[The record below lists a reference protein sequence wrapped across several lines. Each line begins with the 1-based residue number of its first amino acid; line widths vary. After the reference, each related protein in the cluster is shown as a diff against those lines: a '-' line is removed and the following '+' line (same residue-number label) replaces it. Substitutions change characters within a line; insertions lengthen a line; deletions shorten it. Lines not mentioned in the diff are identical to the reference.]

1 MRRLAECVV
10 AVLSVAAEGRAQHPA
25 EPIPQPKSTPQ
36 DIAAG
41 ARIYG
46 SQCAYC
52 HGARGEGGRGAVLAR
67 PRLLHAADDL
77 AVFHLITQ
85 GVPGTEMPGNLMSAR
100 GIWQVVAFIRT
111 LGLVEQPRLTGNPAR
126 GEELYRTKGGC
137 ARCHTL
143 AGRGGALGPDLT
155 EVGARRSAAY
165 LREALLNP
173 EAAVPDGFLQVHL
186 MTTNGRKITGVR
198 LNEDAFSIQIRDL
211 SDIFRSFWKSELAE
225 FRRDAGK
232 SPMPGYRELF
242 SDSELD
248 DLIAFLASQRG
259 GL

>member
-1 MRRLAECVV
+1 MRRLAAFIV
-10 AVLSVAAEGRAQHPA
+10 AVSIAAEGRGQNPTEATS
-25 EPIPQPKSTPQ
+25 QPKSTPQ

-52 HGARGEGGRGAVLAR
+52 HGTRGEGGRGAVLAR

-77 AVFHLITQ
+77 AVFDIIAK
-85 GVPGTEMPGNLMSAR
+85 GVSGTEMPGNPLSAR
-100 GIWQVVAFIRT
+100 EIWQVVAFIRT
-111 LGLVEQPRLTGNPAR
+111 LGLVEQRPVTGNPGR

-155 EVGARRSAAY
+155 EVGARRSPAY
-165 LREALLNP
+165 LREALTNP

-186 MTTNGRKITGVR
+186 VTTDGRKITGVR

-211 SDIFRSFWKSELAE
+211 SDVFHSFWKSELAE
-225 FRRDAGK
+225 IHRDAGK
-232 SPMPGYRELF
+232 SFMPTYRELLT
-242 SDSELD
+242 DAELND
-248 DLIAFLASQRG
+248 VIAFLVLQRG

>member
-1 MRRLAECVV
+1 MRRLAACVV
-10 AVLSVAAEGRAQHPA
+10 AVLSIAEDGRAQHPTEA
-25 EPIPQPKSTPQ
+25 TPQPKSTPQ

-52 HGARGEGGRGAVLAR
+52 HGTRGEGGRGAVLAR
-67 PRLLHAADDL
+67 RRLLHAADDL
-77 AVFHLITQ
+77 AVFHLIAQ
-85 GVPGTEMPGNLMSAR
+85 GIPGTEMPGNPLSASE
-100 GIWQVVAFIRT
+100 IWQMVAFIRT
-111 LGLVEQPRLTGNPAR
+111 LGLVEQQPLTGNPAR

-137 ARCHTL
+137 TRCHTL

-155 EVGARRSAAY
+155 EVGGRRSAAY
-165 LREALLNP
+165 LREALTNP

-225 FRRDAGK
+225 FHRDAGR
-232 SPMPGYRELF
+232 SPMPGYREAF
-242 SDSELD
+242 TSAELD
-248 DLIAFLASQRG
+248 DVVAFLASQQG